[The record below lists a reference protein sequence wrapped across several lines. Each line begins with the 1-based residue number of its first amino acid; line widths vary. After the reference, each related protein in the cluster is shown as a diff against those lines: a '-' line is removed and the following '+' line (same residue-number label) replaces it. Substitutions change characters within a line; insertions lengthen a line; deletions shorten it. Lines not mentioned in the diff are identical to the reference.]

1 MQDLSD
7 EIGNDVEG
15 YLGRANHVDQQD
27 AEQVIRCE
35 SHDDDDDDD
44 DEYSYDDDDD
54 DYDSCN
60 HDDDEDDYDYD
71 DGDAAIE
78 ENDLWSRCGSKVTES
93 SHLAIFLTS
102 QFPQLFQNFP
112 QRHRVVPVATSS
124 DRRPPCTPDLP
135 FPLRSFARCCIEAA
149 QDLISDIPF
158 HPDAI
163 LALCAAAEDHLLE
176 FFEVSLGTC

>member
-7 EIGNDVEG
+7 EIDYDVEG
-15 YLGRANHVDQQD
+15 DLGANHVDQQD
-27 AEQVIRCE
+27 AEQVIRCN

-60 HDDDEDDYDYD
+60 DDDDEDDCD
-71 DGDAAIE
+71 DGDDARE
-78 ENDLWSRCGSKVTES
+78 ENNLWSRCGSKVTDS
-93 SHLAIFLTS
+93 SHSAILLTS

-112 QRHRVVPVATSS
+112 QRHRVAPVATSS

-135 FPLRSFARCCIEAA
+135 FPLRSFARCCFEAA
-149 QDLISDIPF
+149 QDYMSELAF
-158 HPDAI
+158 HPEAI